1 MLKKLKT
8 SLVRLCFATQNK
20 LRKANLKYMLSA
32 YVYQI
37 SQFPFFNGSFERCY
51 ATYAF
56 KFIWNKLAN
65 FR

>member
-20 LRKANLKYMLSA
+20 LRKPNLKYMLSA

-37 SQFPFFNGSFERCY
+37 SQFPFFNGSFERYY